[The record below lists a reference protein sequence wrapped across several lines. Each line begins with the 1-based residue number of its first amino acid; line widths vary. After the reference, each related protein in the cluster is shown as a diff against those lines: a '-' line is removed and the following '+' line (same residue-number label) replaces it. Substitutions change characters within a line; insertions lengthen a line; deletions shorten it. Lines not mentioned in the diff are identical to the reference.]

1 MKTFVNEIDQNQNV
15 QTYFLVLNKEVRQKK
30 TGEPYLSLLLGD
42 KTGDIDAKMWDNVAE
57 IMDTFDKNDFVKVRG
72 AATVYQNKL
81 QLRVDRLVRAD
92 DRDVEPGDYFP
103 ASKRDRDEMWA
114 ELQAHIAAMR
124 NPHLKALLEAF
135 LTDPDVALRYKT
147 APAAKSIHH
156 AWIGGLIEHVLSLL
170 TLAKFTA
177 GHYKDVDEDLLV
189 TGVILHDIGKI
200 YELTYD
206 RSFGYSDEG
215 QLIGHILIALR
226 MLDKKAEQVPGFPPK
241 LKMLVEHMIASHHGQ
256 LDFGSPKVP
265 LFLEAMLLHQLDN
278 LDSKIETIRVAIA
291 RDSLMEGNWTA
302 WASSLE
308 RTILKKQRFLAEDD
322 PVATPPAPAPKPKS
336 KPSPLPTT
344 GSLFADKLSGALDK

>member
-1 MKTFVNEIDQNQNV
+1 MKTFVNEIDQNQTV

-103 ASKRDRDEMWA
+103 ASKRDREEMWA
-114 ELQAHIAAMR
+114 ELQGHVAAMR
-124 NPHLKALLEAF
+124 NPHLKALLEEF
-135 LTDPDVALRYKT
+135 LKDPDIALRYKT

-177 GHYKDVDEDLLV
+177 GHYEEVDEDLLV
-189 TGVILHDIGKI
+189 TGVVLHDIGKI
-200 YELTYD
+200 YELTYE

-226 MLDKKAEQVPGFPPK
+226 MLEKKAEQVPGFPPK

-278 LDSKIETIRVAIA
+278 LDSKMETIRVAIQ
-291 RDSLMEGNWTA
+291 RDSLMDGNWTA

-344 GSLFADKLSGALDK
+344 GSLFADKLTGALDK